1 MMKAN
6 KIKIFQDSNIDDVD
20 FAIIDVET
28 TGLSVEYGDRVC
40 EIGIVKLRGG
50 AVIETYSSL
59 INPQRPISA
68 GAYAV
73 NRISPAMV
81 ADAPIF
87 TNIADRVYSLIE
99 ETVVGAYNAPFDL
112 SFVNYELGLAGYPRI
127 QNIVVDVLV
136 MARQLLPGLNRYPQ
150 ENVARAVGIPNSGK
164 HRALDD
170 AMITAQLLTIF
181 TSLLKVHDCS
191 KISDLRR
198 QDLTQILKT
207 RRWEIITSA
216 IESKKNIWIRYL
228 GNSEI
233 LEDMLTPITIA
244 GHKTSFQST
253 VYLQAYCHSAGTD
266 KNFRLDRILDVRVV
280 E

>member
-1 MMKAN
+1 MKSN
-6 KIKIFQDSNIDDVD
+6 KIMTFQDSNIDDVD

-50 AVIETYSSL
+50 AVIDSYSSL

-73 NRISPAMV
+73 NKISPAMV
-81 ADAPIF
+81 ADAPFFID
-87 TNIADRVYSLIE
+87 IAEKVNFIIKG
-99 ETVVGAYNAPFDL
+99 TVVAAYNAPFDL

-136 MARQLLPGLNRYPQ
+136 LARQLLPGLDRYPQ
-150 ENVARAVGIPNSGK
+150 ENVARTVGIPNSGK

-170 AMITAQLLTIF
+170 AMITAQLLTLF
-181 TSLLKVHDCS
+181 TSQLKVHDCC
-191 KISDLRR
+191 KISDLQR

-207 RRWEIITSA
+207 RRREIITNA
-216 IESKKNIWIRYL
+216 IELKKNIWIKYL

-233 LEDMLTPITIA
+233 LEEILTPIAIA
-244 GHKTSFQST
+244 GHNTSFQST
-253 VYLQAYCHSAGTD
+253 VYLQGYCHSGGIS
-266 KNFRLDRILDVRVV
+266 KNFRLDRILDVRVM